1 MNCTQCGHP
10 LEPHQHFCE
19 ECGAPRPQLPAKF
32 AAAQQTYLEL
42 KERYERGDLSKS
54 EFETAMQ
61 ESMVQDA
68 NGAYWLLG
76 AESGRWYRYHDQQ
89 WVQANPPLI
98 VAAPPPVSPPPPP
111 PPVTAVP
118 PPVVA
123 APPAE
128 KNNWKRW
135 LALLFA
141 AILIGIVGVMVG
153 RYLLDPSDSG
163 QQTALVPTLTSPAL
177 STNTTDLLVTPTAE
191 TTPPPDPSSTPTAV
205 SKTGPM
211 ATPSPTEAPSGSTP
225 TTRPA
230 TSTPTIAAT
239 QTPTVAPNATPTP
252 PEIGVILDFESDLSW
267 RRGDQPYGEFD
278 RSDEQTLE
286 GDSAGRLSYDF
297 PAVTANFV
305 VFEAR
310 PEIPLAEES
319 TGILA
324 WVYGDGSGHYLNV
337 WLRDAEGERRS
348 YTFGQISH
356 EGWQPLV
363 AMIDEEQGWPNGHI
377 DGPDNGVLDPPAR
390 FHAFVLDGVPD
401 GVASEGTLF
410 LDDIS
415 TIDDDVTIVA
425 DPTAELSPTAEAG
438 ETPTVEAPT
447 ALSGRIAFPVFA
459 PERGVYDIYIAN
471 PDGSDMQRV
480 ADYASQPA
488 FSPDG
493 RQLAFRSWR
502 GNDRGIA
509 VMDAF
514 GGNFRRLSN
523 FLEDTLPSWRPDG
536 QRLVFFSRRESDRK
550 SRIYQVNASGGGDWE
565 LQQNGSPVLG
575 EYQSW
580 MSNGQIVY
588 RSIWPNQGIAIMNE
602 DGSGYRPIAPDG
614 SATAPAMSP
623 DSNWVVFMS
632 QRDGGWEIYKMD
644 AQGENLTRLTV
655 NGANDGLPTWSPD
668 GRNIAFV
675 SDREGGWGMW
685 VMDENGG
692 NQRKLFDLP
701 GSPEGYVTNE
711 PGFSTRGWVEERI
724 SWSR

>member
-10 LEPHQHFCE
+10 LESHHLFCE
-19 ECGAPRPQLPAKF
+19 KCGAVHQQLPAKF
-32 AAAQQTYLEL
+32 AAAQQTYLGL
-42 KERYERGDLSKS
+42 KERYERGDLSES
-54 EFETAMQ
+54 EFEAAVQ
-61 ESMVQDA
+61 KSMVQDA
-68 NGAYWLLG
+68 DGVYWMLG
-76 AESGRWYRYHDQQ
+76 AQSGRWYRYIGEQ

-98 VAAPPPVSPPPPP
+98 AAAPPSSSPPPPALPSSPPVAAAPPP
-111 PPVTAVP
+111 
-118 PPVVA
+118 
-123 APPAE
+123 AE
-128 KNNWKRW
+128 KSDRKRW
-135 LALLFA
+135 LVLIAA
-141 AILIGIVGVMVG
+141 AILIGVIGVMVG
-153 RYLLDPSDSG
+153 RFLLTPSDSG
-163 QQTALVPTLTSPAL
+163 QQAALVPTLTSTAL
-177 STNTTDLLVTPTAE
+177 NADTTDLSATPTAE
-191 TTPPPDPSSTPTAV
+191 ATPPPNSSPTPTAV
-205 SKTGPM
+205 SETDPM
-211 ATPSPTEAPSGSTP
+211 ATPSATAAPSGTTSTSTTP
-225 TTRPA
+225 TTAP
-230 TSTPTIAAT
+230 T
-239 QTPTVAPNATPTP
+239 QTPTLTPNATPTP
-252 PEIGVILDFESDLSW
+252 PEIGVFLDFESDITW

-278 RSDEQTLE
+278 RSDEQTME
-286 GDSAGRLSYDF
+286 GESAGRLSYDL

-305 VFEAR
+305 VFEAQ
-310 PEIPLAEES
+310 PEIPLAEET

-324 WVYGDGSGHYLNV
+324 WVYGDGSSHYLNA

-363 AMIDEEQGWPNGHI
+363 AMLDEELGWPTGHI
-377 DGPDNGVLDPPAR
+377 DGPDNGMLDSPAR
-390 FHAFVLDGVPD
+390 FHALVLDGVPD
-401 GVASEGTLF
+401 GVASQGTIF
-410 LDDIS
+410 IDDIS
-415 TIDDDVTIVA
+415 TIDEEVTIVT
-425 DPTAELSPTAEAG
+425 DPTGELTPTVDPD

-447 ALSGRIAFPVFA
+447 ILSGRIAFPVFA

-471 PDGSDMQRV
+471 PDGSNMQRV

-493 RQLAFRSWR
+493 RRLAFRGWR

-509 VMDAF
+509 LMDAF
-514 GGNFRRLSN
+514 GGNRTRLSN
-523 FLEDTLPSWRPDG
+523 FLEDALPSWRPDG

-550 SRIYQVNASGGGDWE
+550 SRIYQVNASDGDDWE
-565 LQQNGSPVLG
+565 LHQNGSPVLG

-588 RSIWPNQGIAIMNE
+588 RSIWPDQGIAIMNE
-602 DGSGYRPIAPDG
+602 DGSGYLPIVKDA

-623 DSNWVVFMS
+623 DSNWVAFMS
-632 QRDGGWEIYKMD
+632 QRDGGWEIYKAD
-644 AQGENLTRLTV
+644 AQGGNLTRLTV

-701 GSPEGYVTNE
+701 GSPEGYVSNE
-711 PGFSTRGWVEERI
+711 PGFSSRGWVEERI